1 MKFREYKSNYLS
13 TKMNQYEQVAIEVN
27 KVIEECKIEECEQGF
42 ELVKEMI
49 INNEKLP
56 FHVSLISALKEYF
69 AGVGK
74 WFATFISFSLG
85 LLTTLISEK
94 EDIVIT
100 PFFWMLVLVV
110 FLLGYAFDALIEIC
124 NIKQDKLHIRI
135 LKEMKFNRYKFL
147 IDNYK
152 SKVKDKKV

>member
-1 MKFREYKSNYLS
+1 MKFREYKDGYLS
-13 TKMNQYEQVAIEVN
+13 TKMTQYEQVAMEIN
-27 KVIEECKIEECEQGF
+27 KVIKECKMEECEQGF
-42 ELVKEMI
+42 ELAKEII

-74 WFATFISFSLG
+74 WFATFITFILG

-94 EDIVIT
+94 EDILMT
-100 PFFWMLVLVV
+100 PDFWALVLVV
-110 FLLGYAFDALIEIC
+110 FLVGYAFDALIEVC

-135 LKEMKFNRYKFL
+135 LKDMKFDRYKFL
-147 IDNYK
+147 IDNYNVK
-152 SKVKDKKV
+152 TKDK

>member
-1 MKFREYKSNYLS
+1 MKFREYKKDYLL
-13 TKMNQYEQVAIEVN
+13 TKMTQYEQVAMEIN
-27 KVIEECKIEECEQGF
+27 KVIKECEIEECEQGF
-42 ELVKEMI
+42 ELAKEMI

-74 WFATFISFSLG
+74 WFATFITFILG

-94 EDIVIT
+94 EDILMT
-100 PFFWMLVLVV
+100 SDFWALVLVV
-110 FLLGYAFDALIEIC
+110 FWVGYAFDALIEVC

-135 LKEMKFNRYKFL
+135 LKDMKFDRYKFL
-147 IDNYK
+147 IDNYNVK
-152 SKVKDKKV
+152 TKDK